1 MSYDAEVYSPNEF
14 TLADQASAD
23 ERGTFIVKTYTHL
36 FAAIVAFAVLEAV
49 LLSTPIAERLTML
62 MIGSAGGYSWLI
74 VIGLFMGVS
83 HVADRWAHSATSL
96 GTQYMGLSLYVVAQ
110 ALITLPLLY
119 LALSRG
125 PVNVIP
131 SAAITTGCVFTGLTA
146 IVFFT
151 RKNFSFL
158 GPFLGMLGLC
168 AMGLIVCSILFGFSL
183 GIFFTVAMIGLACG
197 YILMSTSRVLHE
209 YHIGQHV
216 AASLSLFAAV
226 ALLFWYIL
234 QLFMSRD

>member
-1 MSYDAEVYSPNEF
+1 
-14 TLADQASAD
+14 
-23 ERGTFIVKTYTHL
+23 L

-49 LLSTPIAERLTML
+49 LLSTPIAERLTILML
-62 MIGSAGGYSWLI
+62 GSAGGYSWLI
-74 VIGLFMGVS
+74 VMGLFMGVS

-110 ALITLPLLY
+110 ALITLPLLFI
-119 LALSRG
+119 ALSRG

-131 SAAITTGCVFTGLTA
+131 SAAITTGCVFTGL
-146 IVFFT
+146 
-151 RKNFSFL
+151 S
-158 GPFLGMLGLC
+158 

-183 GIFFTVAMIGLACG
+183 GIFFTVAMIGLASG

-234 QLFMSRD
+234 QFFMSRD